1 MTRFAVFL
9 SAPLLAAA
17 IGAGTA
23 WAEETGPSVGG
34 GDPPVVAE
42 VSKAERI
49 DSLFASLKTETD
61 PDAADEMEN
70 AILGLWLESG
80 SDTVDLLMQWTLKA
94 MEEKQYPRALD
105 FLDRIILLEPAYI
118 EGWNKRATVYFLMD
132 DYGKSIADIG
142 KVLELEPR
150 HFGALSGLGM
160 IMRSIGDDDRAMAA
174 FREALA
180 VDPHLDNVREELDSL
195 EAETAG
201 RDT

>member
-1 MTRFAVFL
+1 MHDVRA
-9 SAPLLAAA
+9 
-17 IGAGTA
+17 AGT
-23 WAEETGPSVGG
+23 
-34 GDPPVVAE
+34 
-42 VSKAERI
+42 
-49 DSLFASLKTETD
+49 
-61 PDAADEMEN
+61 
-70 AILGLWLESG
+70 
-80 SDTVDLLMQWTLKA
+80 
-94 MEEKQYPRALD
+94 
-105 FLDRIILLEPAYI
+105 
-118 EGWNKRATVYFLMD
+118 
-132 DYGKSIADIG
+132 KSIADIG